1 MGPSSY
7 LALETTSTMSAHR
20 ILVPFDFTRV
30 SDIALQHAKVLGKA
44 LGSELVLAHIVP
56 EKKEIPEARLRL
68 QALVDSVSPEYA
80 RIQGVLRIGSIF
92 EAIDDMA
99 VELDAQLVVMGTH
112 GVKGMQFITGGRALR
127 IVTECTVP
135 VVITQEKPCGP
146 NGYDDIV
153 VPLDLHQD
161 TKQKLGVVAQ
171 MVKHFNGRAHIIS
184 PAESDEFLRNQLLR
198 NIRYAESYFSERG
211 ISFTTHISEEH
222 GTAFIK
228 DVMRYASEIKAD
240 LISIMN
246 LHEKSLMGILGPSYA
261 QRIITNEAEIPV
273 LVVNPIETH
282 VIRGSVFAQ

>member
-1 MGPSSY
+1 
-7 LALETTSTMSAHR
+7 MSAHR

-30 SDIALQHAKVLGKA
+30 SDIALQHAKVLGTA
-44 LGSELVLAHIVP
+44 LGSELVLAHIVA
-56 EKKEIPEARLRL
+56 EKREIPEARLRM
-68 QALVDSVSPEYA
+68 QALLDTVTADYQKV
-80 RIQGVLRIGSIF
+80 QGVLRIGSIF
-92 EAIDDMA
+92 EDIDDMA

-112 GVKGMQFITGGRALR
+112 GVKGMQFITGGRALK

-146 NGYDDIV
+146 TGYDDIV

-161 TKQKLGVVAQ
+161 TKQKLSIVAE

-184 PAESDEFLRNQLLR
+184 PAESDDFLRNQLLR
-198 NIRYAESYFSERG
+198 NVEYAETYFAERG
-211 ISFTTHISEEH
+211 IPSTTRISEEH

-228 DVMRYASEIKAD
+228 DVTRYASEINAD

-261 QRIITNEAEIPV
+261 QRIITNESEIPV
-273 LVVNPIETH
+273 LVINPIQTH

>member
-1 MGPSSY
+1 M
-7 LALETTSTMSAHR
+7 AAHR

-30 SDIALQHAKVLGKA
+30 SEIALQHATVLGKA
-44 LGSELVLAHIVP
+44 LGSELVLAHIVAGKQ
-56 EKKEIPEARLRL
+56 EVPEARMRM
-68 QALVDSVSPEYA
+68 QALVEATQSSYSEVSS
-80 RIQGVLRIGSIF
+80 VLRIGSIF
-92 EAIDDMA
+92 EDIDDLA

-135 VVITQEKPCGP
+135 VIITQEKGCGP

-161 TKQKLGVVAQ
+161 TKQKLSIVAD
-171 MVKHFNGRAHIIS
+171 MVRHFNGRAHIIS

-198 NIRYAESYFSERG
+198 NVEYAKAYFAERG
-211 ISFTTHISEEH
+211 IPSTTHISEEH

-228 DVMRYASEIKAD
+228 DVMRYAAEIKAD

-261 QRIITNEAEIPV
+261 QRIITNEDEIPV
-273 LVVNPIETH
+273 LVINPIQTH

>member
-1 MGPSSY
+1 LP
-7 LALETTSTMSAHR
+7 LETALKMAAHR

-30 SDIALQHAKVLGKA
+30 SEVALQHATVLGKA
-44 LGSELVLAHIVP
+44 LGSELVLAHIVAGKQ
-56 EKKEIPEARLRL
+56 EVPEARLRM
-68 QALVDSVSPEYA
+68 QALVEATRGSYAAVSS
-80 RIQGVLRIGSIF
+80 VLRIGSIF
-92 EAIDDMA
+92 EDIDDLA

-135 VVITQEKPCGP
+135 VIITQEKSCGP

-161 TKQKLGVVAQ
+161 TKQKLSIVAD
-171 MVKHFNGRAHIIS
+171 MVRHFNGRAHIIS

-198 NIRYAESYFSERG
+198 NVEYAEAYFAKRG
-211 ISFTTHISEEH
+211 IPSTTRISEEH

-228 DVMRYASEIKAD
+228 DVVRYAAEIKAD

-261 QRIITNEAEIPV
+261 QRIITNEDEIPV
-273 LVVNPIETH
+273 LVINPIETH

>member
-1 MGPSSY
+1 M
-7 LALETTSTMSAHR
+7 AAHR

-30 SDIALQHAKVLGKA
+30 SDIALQHATVLGKA

-56 EKKEIPEARLRL
+56 GKQDVPEARLRMH
-68 QALVDSVSPEYA
+68 ALLDTIRVGYPSVV
-80 RIQGVLRIGSIF
+80 GVLRIGSIF
-92 EAIDDMA
+92 EAIDDLA

-135 VVITQEKPCGP
+135 VIITQEKPCGP

-161 TKQKLGVVAQ
+161 TKQKLSIVAD
-171 MVKHFNGRAHIIS
+171 MVRHFNGRAHIIS
-184 PAESDEFLRNQLLR
+184 PAESDDFLRNQLLR
-198 NIRYAESYFSERG
+198 NIEYAKMYFEERG
-211 ISFTTHISEEH
+211 IPSTTRISEES

-228 DVMRYASEIKAD
+228 DVMRYAAEIKAD

-261 QRIITNEAEIPV
+261 QRIITNEDEIPV
-273 LVVNPIETH
+273 LVINPIQTH
-282 VIRGSVFAQ
+282 VIRGSVFSQ

>member
-1 MGPSSY
+1 MA
-7 LALETTSTMSAHR
+7 ALR

-30 SDIALQHAKVLGKA
+30 SDIALQHATVLGKA

-56 EKKEIPEARLRL
+56 SKQEVPEARLRMN
-68 QALVDSVSPEYA
+68 ALVEATRATYPAVQS
-80 RIQGVLRIGSIF
+80 VLRIGSIF
-92 EAIDDMA
+92 ENIDDLA

-135 VVITQEKPCGP
+135 VVITQEKSCGP

-161 TKQKLGVVAQ
+161 TKQKLSIVAD
-171 MVKHFNGRAHIIS
+171 MVRHFNGRAHIIS
-184 PAESDEFLRNQLLR
+184 PAESDEFLRNQLVR
-198 NIRYAESYFSERG
+198 NVEYAEAYFAERG
-211 ISFTTHISEEH
+211 IPSTTRISEEH

-228 DVMRYASEIKAD
+228 DVMRYAAEIKAD

-261 QRIITNEAEIPV
+261 QRIITNEDEIPV
-273 LVVNPIETH
+273 LVINPIETH
-282 VIRGSVFAQ
+282 VIRGSVFS

>member
-7 LALETTSTMSAHR
+7 LGPETTSKMAAHR

-30 SDIALQHAKVLGKA
+30 SDIALQHATVLGKA

-56 EKKEIPEARLRL
+56 SKQEVPEARLRMNE
-68 QALVDSVSPEYA
+68 LVEATRATYPAVQS
-80 RIQGVLRIGSIF
+80 VLRIGSLL
-92 EAIDDMA
+92 EDIDDLA
-99 VELDAQLVVMGTH
+99 VVLDAQLVVLGTL

-135 VVITQEKPCGP
+135 VVITQENPCGP

-161 TKQKLGVVAQ
+161 TKQKLSIVAD
-171 MVKHFNGRAHIIS
+171 MVRHFNGRAHIIS
-184 PAESDEFLRNQLLR
+184 PAESDEFLRNQLVR
-198 NIRYAESYFSERG
+198 NVEYAEAYFAERG
-211 ISFTTHISEEH
+211 IPSTTRISEEH

-228 DVMRYASEIKAD
+228 DVMRYAAEIKAD

-261 QRIITNEAEIPV
+261 QRIITNEDEIPV
-273 LVVNPIETH
+273 LVINPIETH
-282 VIRGSVFAQ
+282 VIGGSVFS

>member
-1 MGPSSY
+1 M
-7 LALETTSTMSAHR
+7 AAHR

-30 SDIALQHAKVLGKA
+30 SEVALQHATVLGKA
-44 LGSELVLAHIVP
+44 LGSELVLAHIVAGKQ
-56 EKKEIPEARLRL
+56 EVPEARLRM
-68 QALVDSVSPEYA
+68 QALVEATRGSYAAVSS
-80 RIQGVLRIGSIF
+80 VLRIGSIF
-92 EAIDDMA
+92 EDIDDLA

-135 VVITQEKPCGP
+135 VIITQEKSCGP

-161 TKQKLGVVAQ
+161 TKQKLSIVAD
-171 MVKHFNGRAHIIS
+171 MVRHFNGRAHIIS

-198 NIRYAESYFSERG
+198 NVEYAEAYFAKRG
-211 ISFTTHISEEH
+211 IPSTTRISEEH

-228 DVMRYASEIKAD
+228 DVVRYAAEIKAD

-261 QRIITNEAEIPV
+261 QRIITNEDEIPV
-273 LVVNPIETH
+273 LVINPIETH